1 MTTSNDDAVREVER
15 EQRVARR
22 HTTST
27 PRADEPTK
35 ADLTREL
42 HYMESQAREHGFPG
56 TRAVLN
62 ELARLRAEVA
72 ARNAIVEELRAT
84 TTALGWVATAFRKI
98 DEGSPG
104 SPPHVSADS
113 AKDAYERGMAAL
125 RDYDALTGRCC
136 GGGRAPCP
144 THYAKRMKR

>member
-1 MTTSNDDAVREVER
+1 MTTINDDAVREVQRQQRAER
-15 EQRVARR
+15 RDK
-22 HTTST
+22 TST
-27 PRADEPTK
+27 PRNDKPTT

-42 HYMESQAREHGFPG
+42 HYMESQVAEHGYPG

-72 ARNAIVEELRAT
+72 ARNAIVDELRAT
-84 TTALGWVATAFRKI
+84 TTALGCATTALRKI

-104 SPPHVSADS
+104 SPPHVSADM
-113 AKDAYERGMAAL
+113 AKDAHERGMAAL

-144 THYAKRMKR
+144 THYAKRRKR